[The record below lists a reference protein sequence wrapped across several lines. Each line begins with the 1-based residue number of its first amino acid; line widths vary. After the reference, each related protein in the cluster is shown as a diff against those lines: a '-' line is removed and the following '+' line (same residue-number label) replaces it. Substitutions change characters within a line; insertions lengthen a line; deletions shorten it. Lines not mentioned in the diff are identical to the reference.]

1 MIDVVDPDLYLAGGI
16 PHDRFRWLRA
26 NAPVYWH
33 DGDPGFWA
41 VTRHA
46 DVVHV
51 SRHSEIFSVHRRGAM
66 FLEYTEDELAL
77 QRSMMMNM
85 DPPQHTRTRSFV
97 NRGFTPR
104 VIDRLRDRL
113 RVVCRELVERAGE
126 YGRGDFVADIA
137 APFPAHVLC
146 ELVGVPVAD
155 QQKIFEWS
163 NRLTG
168 FDDPDLG
175 ASVQDAQVAAA
186 EMYAYMDALVAER
199 RADPRD
205 DLVSRLLMPDEEGG
219 RLTSEE
225 CNLLLLQI
233 AVAGNET
240 TRNAAAGGMLAFFA
254 HPGEWRRLR
263 EDRGLLPTAA
273 DEIVRWTSP
282 LNLFRRT
289 ATRDTELGG
298 QKISEGDKVVVFY
311 SSANFDE
318 RVFEAPER
326 FDVGRR
332 VNPHIGFGG
341 GGAHFCLGSHLA
353 KLELVVLFEAIL
365 DRVPDLALAGEV
377 TRVRSNFI
385 NGVKSMPVRFS

>member
-1 MIDVVDPDLYLAGGI
+1 VIDVADPNVYLAGGI

-26 NAPVYWH
+26 NAGVYRH
-33 DGDPGFWA
+33 AGTPEFWA

-51 SRHSEIFSVHRRGAM
+51 SRNPATFSVRSRGAM
-66 FLEYTEDELAL
+66 FLEYSDEELAL

-104 VIDRLRDRL
+104 LIDRLGPRL
-113 RVVCRELVERAGE
+113 RAVCRELADRALRQGE
-126 YGRGDFVADIA
+126 GDFVADIA
-137 APFPAHVLC
+137 APFPARVLC
-146 ELVGVPVAD
+146 ELMGIPEAD
-155 QQKIFEWS
+155 QHKVVEWS

-168 FDDPDLG
+168 FDDAG
-175 ASVQDAQVAAA
+175 ASVEDAQAAAA
-186 EMYAYMDALVAER
+186 EMYLYLDKLAAR
-199 RADPRD
+199 RREDPRD
-205 DLVSRLLMPDEEGG
+205 DLVSRLLQPDEQGN
-219 RLTSEE
+219 RLTADE

-240 TRNAAAGGMLAFFA
+240 TRNAAAGGMLAFFS
-254 HPGEWRRLR
+254 HPGQWRRLVG
-263 EDRGLLPTAA
+263 DRGLLPSAV
-273 DEIVRWTSP
+273 DEILRWTCP
-282 LNLFRRT
+282 INQFRRT

-298 QKISEGDKVVVFY
+298 REVKRGDKVVVFY

-318 RVFEAPER
+318 RVFSNPEV
-326 FDVGRR
+326 FDIGRR
-332 VNPHIGFGG
+332 PNPHLGFGG

-353 KLELVVLFEAIL
+353 RLELAVLIETII
-365 DRVPDLALAGEV
+365 DRLPGLAPTGEV

-385 NGVKSMPVRFS
+385 NGIRTMPVRFA